1 MTVNGLA
8 RRIDAGISR
17 SVASGLPRTEAA
29 RSCSRRRGSRIP
41 LLARDLSMN
50 FGGVKQ
56 SGIGRAGTGERQL
69 PFLKTKSMIF
79 ESLPDTLVRS
89 EG

>member
-1 MTVNGLA
+1 
-8 RRIDAGISR
+8 
-17 SVASGLPRTEAA
+17 
-29 RSCSRRRGSRIP
+29 
-41 LLARDLSMN
+41 MN